1 MSAGRHPKILQRE
14 KTALLVIDIQE
25 RILPVIHEHERV
37 VENALKLIN
46 GFKIMDV
53 PIYFTEQYPKG
64 LGPTE
69 PRIKSAL
76 EERGAIHKMS
86 FSCFGAGNL
95 FEELKSKNIQQ
106 VVVCGIES
114 HVCVMQ
120 TTLDLLANDFQVQVA
135 ADAVSSRRKFDY
147 EIALERM
154 RSNGAEISLTESIL
168 FEMLNVCGTDEF
180 KAISKLVK

>member
-1 MSAGRHPKILQRE
+1 MNRHSKILQRE
-14 KTALLVIDIQE
+14 RSALLVVDIQE
-25 RILPVIHEHERV
+25 KLLPVIYESERV
-37 VENALKLIN
+37 VDNAIKLIN
-46 GFKIMDV
+46 GFKILHS

-64 LGPTE
+64 LGSTE
-69 PRIKSAL
+69 LRIKSAL
-76 EERGAIHKMS
+76 EERNAIHKMS

-95 FEELKSKNIQQ
+95 FEELKSKNVQQ
-106 VVVCGIES
+106 VIVCGIES

-120 TTLDLLANDFQVQVA
+120 TTLDLLANDFQVQIA

-147 EIALERM
+147 DIALERM

>member
-1 MSAGRHPKILQRE
+1 MNRNPKILQIERS
-14 KTALLVIDIQE
+14 ALLVIDIQE
-25 RILPVIHEHERV
+25 KLLPVIYESERV
-37 VENALKLIN
+37 VDNAIKLIN
-46 GFKIMDV
+46 GFKILNS

-64 LGPTE
+64 LGTTE
-69 PRIKSAL
+69 QRIKSAL
-76 EERGAIHKMS
+76 EERSAIHKMS

-95 FEELKSKNIQQ
+95 FEELKNKNVQQ

-120 TTLDLLANDFQVQVA
+120 TALDLIANDFQVQVA

-154 RSNGAEISLTESIL
+154 RSNGAEITLTESIL

>member
-1 MSAGRHPKILQRE
+1 MNRHPKILQRE
-14 KTALLVIDIQE
+14 NSALIVIDIQE
-25 RILPVIHEHERV
+25 KLLPVIYESERV
-37 VENALKLIN
+37 VENTIKLIN
-46 GFKIMDV
+46 GFKILNS

-69 PRIKSAL
+69 SRIKTAL
-76 EERGAIHKMS
+76 GERIAIHKMS
-86 FSCFGAGNL
+86 FSCFGACNL
-95 FEELKSKNIQQ
+95 FEELKSKNILQ

-120 TTLDLLANDFQVQVA
+120 TALDLIANEFQVHVA

-154 RSNGAEISLTESIL
+154 RSNGVEISLMESIL

>member
-1 MSAGRHPKILQRE
+1 MKRHTKILQRE
-14 KTALLVIDIQE
+14 NSALLVIDIQE
-25 RILPVIHEHERV
+25 RILPVIFEHERV
-37 VENALKLIN
+37 VDNALKLIN
-46 GFKIMDV
+46 GFKVLNV
-53 PIYFTEQYPKG
+53 PIFFTEQYPKG

-69 PRIKSAL
+69 SKIKAAL
-76 EERGAIHKMS
+76 DNAEAIQKMS

-95 FEELKSKNIQQ
+95 FEDLRTKDIQH

-120 TTLDLLANDFQVQVA
+120 TSLDLMANGFKVQVA

-147 EIALERM
+147 EIALRRM
-154 RSNGAEISLTESIL
+154 ENNGAEITLTESIL

-180 KAISKLVK
+180 KSISKLVK

>member
-1 MSAGRHPKILQRE
+1 MNRNPQILQRE
-14 KTALLVIDIQE
+14 NSALIVIDIQE
-25 RILPVIHEHERV
+25 KILPVIYENERV
-37 VENALKLIN
+37 VDNAVKLIN
-46 GFKIMDV
+46 GFKILNS
-53 PIYFTEQYPKG
+53 PIFFTEQYPKG

-69 PRIKSAL
+69 ARIKSAL
-76 EERGAIHKMS
+76 EDRNAIYKMS

-95 FEELKSKNIQQ
+95 FKELKNKKIKQ

-120 TTLDLLANDFQVQVA
+120 TTLDLLANDFFVHVA

-147 EIALERM
+147 ETALERM
-154 RSNGAEISLTESIL
+154 RSNGVEISLTESIL

>member
-1 MSAGRHPKILQRE
+1 MLEG
-14 KTALLVIDIQE
+14 KT
-25 RILPVIHEHERV
+25 
-37 VENALKLIN
+37 
-46 GFKIMDV
+46 
-53 PIYFTEQYPKG
+53 
-64 LGPTE
+64 
-69 PRIKSAL
+69 
-76 EERGAIHKMS
+76 AIHKMS
-86 FSCFGAGNL
+86 FSCLGAGDL
-95 FEELKSKNIQQ
+95 FEELKSKNIRQ

-120 TTLDLLANDFQVQVA
+120 TALDLIANDFQVQVA

-154 RSNGAEISLTESIL
+154 RSNGAGITLTESIL

>member
-1 MSAGRHPKILQRE
+1 MNRHPKILQRE
-14 KTALLVIDIQE
+14 KSSLIVIDIQE
-25 RILPVIHEHERV
+25 KLLPVIYESERV
-37 VENALKLIN
+37 VDNAVKLIN
-46 GFKIMDV
+46 GFKILNS

-69 PRIKSAL
+69 SQIKSAL
-76 EERGAIHKMS
+76 DERTAIHKMS
-86 FSCFGAGNL
+86 FSCFGAGDL
-95 FEELKSKNIQQ
+95 FEELKSKNILQ

-120 TTLDLLANDFQVQVA
+120 TALDLISNGFQVQVA

-154 RSNGAEISLTESIL
+154 RSNGAEITLTESIL